1 MEDRMIPKF
10 KTISSLSASI
20 LIAGLLICFWGT
32 YATAGE
38 PTVAMYIQDGE
49 PILDWDPSVESGAGM
64 LVLNNVYET
73 LLRYDAIER
82 KIIPLLATEYT
93 QSNYGMTW
101 TFKIRKGVRFHDGSK
116 LDAKA
121 VKYSIERTM
130 KLGKGMS
137 YIWLPVQKITVVNK
151 YTVKFDLEWPA
162 PLDLIATSN
171 YAAFIMSPKAVKSHS
186 DDWLSQGNAVG
197 TGPYVLQKSTMGEEA
212 VLRAFDDYWNGWGK
226 KRYDFVVVKKIIESS
241 SRRQMI
247 EKGDASA
254 TIYLPPEDLDQMKS
268 NPDVTVNIGPSLE
281 NTSLML
287 NTQIAPLNNKLVRQ
301 AFAYAFPY
309 KKVVK
314 YAAGGYATQSTG
326 AFPAQLWGHDKTLF
340 RYTQDLEKAKK
351 LLEQA
356 GYSQNSRK
364 LLYTYVSTDEAQKKT
379 AEMYKSDLAKIGVE
393 VELRGMPWE
402 SQWELAK
409 SRKTEDRQDI
419 FSMMWWPD
427 YSDPYSWVYN
437 MFHSQETIL
446 FNLAYWS
453 DPKFDKLI
461 DDANYEMMFKKKK
474 SLALY
479 REAQE
484 MLLEEN
490 PSIFLYDKKNT
501 TVTHKSLKGY
511 KDNPAYP
518 NVIFFHDTYPE

>member
-1 MEDRMIPKF
+1 MREKMLSNVKG
-10 KTISSLSASI
+10 ISSLFTI
-20 LIAGLLICFWGT
+20 LAIAGLLVCFSVAA
-32 YATAGE
+32 ATAAE
-38 PTVAMYIQDGE
+38 PKVALYIQDTE
-49 PILDWDPSVESGAGM
+49 PILDWDPSVESGGGM

-73 LLRYDAIER
+73 LLRYDATQK
-82 KIIPLLATEYT
+82 KIIPLLATSYT

-121 VKYSIERTM
+121 VKFSIERTM

-137 YIWLPVQKITVVNK
+137 YIWAPVTKITVVNK

-171 YAAFIMSPKAVKSHS
+171 YAAFIMSPKAVKSHNQ
-186 DDWLSQGNAVG
+186 DWLSQGNAVG
-197 TGPYVLQKSTMGEEA
+197 TGPYVLQKSTMGEE
-212 VLRAFDDYWNGWGK
+212 VILRAFDDYWNGWGE
-226 KRYDFVVVKKIIESS
+226 KRYDFAVVKKIVESS

-254 TIYLPPEDLDQMKS
+254 TVYLPAEDLDQMKS
-268 NPDVTVNIGPSLE
+268 NPNVIVNVGPSLE
-281 NTSLML
+281 NTSIMF
-287 NTQIAPLNNKLVRQ
+287 NTQRAPLDNKLVRQ

-314 YAAGGYATQSTG
+314 YAAGGYAIKARG
-326 AFPAQLWGHDKTLF
+326 ALPAQLWGHSKSLF
-340 RYTQDLEKAKK
+340 QYSQDLEKAKQ
-351 LLEQA
+351 LLKQA
-356 GYSQNSRK
+356 NYSQNSRK
-364 LLYTYVSTDEAQKKT
+364 LLFTYVSSMEADKKM

-402 SQWELAK
+402 SMWELSK
-409 SRKTEDRQDI
+409 SRKVEDRQDI
-419 FSMMWWPD
+419 FAMLWWPD
-427 YSDPYSWVYN
+427 YCDPYSWLYN
-437 MFHSQETIL
+437 MFHSQKEIL
-446 FNLAYWS
+446 YNLAYWS

-479 REAQE
+479 HEAQE
-484 MLLEEN
+484 MLLDES
-490 PSIFLYDKKNT
+490 PSIFVYDKKNT
-501 TVTHKSLKGY
+501 LVTHKSFKGF

-518 NVIFFHDTYPE
+518 NVVFFHETYPE